1 LKIKSVTIP
10 DESKPFFELKLYLC
24 IPYNILYI
32 TSNLQVS
39 ENLIIIPTYREK
51 ENIGQIIRAIFNQET
66 DFDVLV
72 IDDNSMD
79 GTAEM
84 VKSLSSEFPEKLHLI
99 ERSGKMGLGTAYIT
113 GFKYALSKNYKFIFE
128 MDADFSHS
136 PNDLVPLLNACKQDG
151 IGMSVGSRYK
161 KGVAIV
167 NWPLGRL
174 LLSYYASTYVRLITG
189 MSIRDLTAGYV
200 CYRREVLEKL
210 NLDRIRM
217 IGYGFQIE
225 MKFKVWK
232 LGYGIYEIPVIFI
245 NREQG
250 TSKMSGGIFSEALFG
265 VIRMKLSSLRKN
277 YIKHIAS
284 K

>member
-1 LKIKSVTIP
+1 M
-10 DESKPFFELKLYLC
+10 
-24 IPYNILYI
+24 
-32 TSNLQVS
+32 S

-51 ENIGQIIRAIFNQET
+51 ENIGPIIREIFNQKEK
-66 DFDVLV
+66 FDILV
-72 IDDNSMD
+72 IDDNSGD
-79 GTAEM
+79 GTAEI
-84 VKSLSSEFPEKLHLI
+84 VKKLITEYPGRLHLL
-99 ERSGKMGLGTAYIT
+99 ERPGKMGLGTAYIA
-113 GFKYALSKNYKFIFE
+113 GFKYALGKGYNYIFE

-136 PNDLVPLLNACKQDG
+136 PNDLGPLLRACQKDG

-174 LLSYYASTYVRLITG
+174 LLSYYASTYVRTVTG
-189 MSIRDLTAGYV
+189 MSIRDLTAGFV
-200 CYRREVLEKL
+200 CYKREVLEKL

-232 LGYGIYEIPVIFI
+232 LGYVISEIPVIFI

-265 VIRMKLSSLRKN
+265 VIRMKISSLRKN
-277 YIKHIAS
+277 YIKHIANQ
-284 K
+284 